1 MNFCVGIYST
11 INANR
16 AKERRTSYPSF
27 DALLA
32 FASSTAI
39 SRKRY
44 AQGFSGFSWRRK
56 VFSRWSQSRHIFYEH
71 NRARN
76 ITRTRVTEKVSSQ
89 ALCISFRIPCFDY
102 NLLLRFQAIYT
113 GICRVIIIKLVV
125 EQTKLSQI
133 RITDR
138 IISNYSIQR
147 NAVKAKFCE

>member
-1 MNFCVGIYST
+1 MNFSVGTYST

-16 AKERRTSYPSF
+16 AKERRASYPSF

-32 FASSTAI
+32 FVSPAAI

-44 AQGFSGFSWRRK
+44 AQGFPGFSWRRK
-56 VFSRWSQSRHIFYEH
+56 VFSQWSQSRHIFYEH

-76 ITRTRVTEKVSSQ
+76 IIRTRATEKVSSK

-102 NLLLRFQAIYT
+102 NLLIRFQAIHT
-113 GICRVIIIKLVV
+113 GICRVIITKLVV

-133 RITDR
+133 RVTDYK
-138 IISNYSIQR
+138 ISNYSI
-147 NAVKAKFCE
+147 